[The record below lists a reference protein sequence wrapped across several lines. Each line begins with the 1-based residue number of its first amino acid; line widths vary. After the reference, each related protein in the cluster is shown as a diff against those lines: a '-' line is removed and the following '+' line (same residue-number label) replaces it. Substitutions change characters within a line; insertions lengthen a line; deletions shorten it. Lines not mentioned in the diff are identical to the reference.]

1 MEKTINI
8 NSTINSSNKNQTKK
22 KDDLQKKADIK
33 AIMEKYNLKVPRKS
47 KLQDNKTEYIIK
59 PKDDK
64 QIIHITKEKAV
75 QQTVEEPKA
84 VFAKTAPKAVQ
95 QTVEE
100 PKAVFA
106 KTAPKAVPQ
115 NVEEPKAVFAKTAP
129 KAVQQTV
136 EEPKV
141 LNVIKHP
148 INTKEIDNI
157 KSLSETRKSD
167 VIKPLLIQNQNTQA
181 NNYNNNYNN
190 KEVRIAESN
199 IQKPS
204 IKPPLQIIEKP
215 ITKEEIIQKPLL
227 QKPLLQN
234 PSLQTIINN
243 DKHIAEKQKLEMP
256 KAIINKNNIHPK
268 DFMNSSNIYNLIPT
282 INPSKQY
289 SHLNNRLNNQSINKT
304 SLDTK
309 ININNIQKN
318 QNTYKNISIN
328 PNLSED
334 ASQFYKGEK
343 ALPIRKINEEFQNN
357 QYEEKKP
364 PSQIKTIANNPKNI
378 IIQKK
383 KDIVNLGINNANSNA
398 NSIQIEENLN
408 SLELNNL
415 EMKRKFLQEQQQT
428 ELAKL
433 KYKKEQIHKINNRK
447 KEIELMKSIDY
458 EKQKLRMIQNKQIEL
473 NNIINT
479 QIQPLQQPLQ
489 HTQKHII
496 YNVDAKKTKKNIN
509 SSFLEKS
516 RAKNEEEDSSFLEKS
531 RAKNEEESSFLEK
544 SRAKNEEEDSSFL
557 EKSRAKNEE
566 EEDKEEDKKEDKKEE
581 EKATAIK
588 LDKVDKI
595 IIKSKD
601 KQKIELNSAP
611 YKYHNK
617 KDVPT
622 LKWASKAELYD
633 VSTFTENLTISLGI
647 QPIFFNKKLIKD
659 KSSLEERIQILQNVY
674 HFKNIS
680 KFNNNAI
687 HSIYK
692 ILEYDKIIL
701 LN

>member
-8 NSTINSSNKNQTKK
+8 NPTINSSNKNQTKK

-33 AIMEKYNLKVPRKS
+33 AIMEKYNLKAPRKS
-47 KLQDNKTEYIIK
+47 KLQDNKTDYIIK

-64 QIIHITKEKAV
+64 QIIHITKE
-75 QQTVEEPKA
+75 QQQLLE
-84 VFAKTAPKAVQ
+84 
-95 QTVEE
+95 
-100 PKAVFA
+100 KAVFA

-115 NVEEPKAVFAKTAP
+115 AVFAKTAP
-129 KAVQQTV
+129 KAVPQTVEEPKAVQQTV
-136 EEPKV
+136 EETKV

-148 INTKEIDNI
+148 INTKEIDKI
-157 KSLSETRKSD
+157 KSLPDTRKTD

-181 NNYNNNYNN
+181 NNNNNNYNN

-204 IKPPLQIIEKP
+204 IKPPLQLIEKP
-215 ITKEEIIQKPLL
+215 ITKEEII

-243 DKHIAEKQKLEMP
+243 DKHIAEKHKLEMP

-343 ALPIRKINEEFQNN
+343 SLPIRKINEEFQNN
-357 QYEEKKP
+357 QYEEKKS
-364 PSQIKTIANNPKNI
+364 PSQIKTISNNPKNI

-383 KDIVNLGINNANSNA
+383 KDIVNLGIDNSNSNA
-398 NSIQIEENLN
+398 NSIQTEENSN

-473 NNIINT
+473 NNIINKQT
-479 QIQPLQQPLQ
+479 NPVQQQLQ

-509 SSFLEKS
+509 SSFLESSFLEKSRAKSSFLEKS

-531 RAKNEEESSFLEK
+531 RAKNEEE
-544 SRAKNEEEDSSFL
+544 
-557 EKSRAKNEE
+557 
-566 EEDKEEDKKEDKKEE
+566 DKKEDKATSIKLDKEE
-581 EKATAIK
+581 REKEEDKATAIK

-659 KSSLEERIQILQNVY
+659 KSSLEERIKILQNIY